1 MASKSGNLA
10 SPGAMD
16 VVEDDVRCGAQ
27 HASVRCIPTLFF
39 VLASCRTILYAKY
52 A

>member
-1 MASKSGNLA
+1 MALKSGNLA
-10 SPGAMD
+10 SPGATD

-27 HASVRCIPTLFF
+27 HTSVRCILTLFF
-39 VLASCRTILYAKY
+39 VLACCRTILYAKY